1 MIHSV
6 IEVCDTI
13 MKDQADDVPFNF
25 MGQQAFVAKKA
36 NEYFAARRFIETEQ
50 CTSCCCLTA
59 SGLTNK
65 TKCFTSVDKEGNI
78 IYSKEKIRKKEVTP

>member
-1 MIHSV
+1 MILIQNRLEGGFDTTCLCHHVFWASLDMIRSV

-36 NEYFAARRFIETEQ
+36 NEYFNRLDG
-50 CTSCCCLTA
+50 S
-59 SGLTNK
+59 
-65 TKCFTSVDKEGNI
+65 EGNI